1 MENKYCIDN
10 LSISTTENGVKVMYV
25 EELEKSHEMDSRRY
39 MPKEY
44 GFSDKE
50 LDKAFAFFK
59 EKLAALRK
67 DSKEDYSEEEED

>member
-1 MENKYCIDN
+1 MENKYCMEN
-10 LSISTTENGVKVMYV
+10 LSISTTENGVKVTYV

-44 GFSDKE
+44 GFSDNE
-50 LDKAFAFFK
+50 LAKAFAFFK
-59 EKLAALRK
+59 DKLVEIRK

>member
-1 MENKYCIDN
+1 MKNKYCMEN
-10 LSISTTENGVKVMYV
+10 LSISTTENGVKVTYV

-44 GFSDKE
+44 GFSDNE
-50 LDKAFAFFK
+50 LAKAFAFFK
-59 EKLAALRK
+59 EKLVEIRK

>member
-1 MENKYCIDN
+1 MKNKYCMEN
-10 LSISTTENGVKVMYV
+10 LSISTTENGVKVTYV

-44 GFSDKE
+44 GFSDNE
-50 LDKAFAFFK
+50 LAKAFAFFK
-59 EKLAALRK
+59 EKLAAIRK